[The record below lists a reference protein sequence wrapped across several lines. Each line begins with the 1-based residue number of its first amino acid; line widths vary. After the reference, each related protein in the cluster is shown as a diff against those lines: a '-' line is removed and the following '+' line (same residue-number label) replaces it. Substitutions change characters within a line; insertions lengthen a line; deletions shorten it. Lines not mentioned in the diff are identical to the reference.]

1 VESPSSGDLHAGKT
15 VTLTLNLSEAVTVA
29 GGTPTLTLNDGGTA
43 TYTSGS
49 GTSALVFSYTVGAG
63 QHTSALTATAFNLNS
78 ATVTDGAGN
87 AANLSLSGLTQTGPQ
102 IDTRTPAAP
111 VITNDTIN
119 ANNSVT
125 LTGTAEANSTV
136 TVYDG
141 TTALGT
147 TTAAASGAWTYTTGT
162 LANGT
167 QIFTAT
173 VTDAAGNLSA
183 ASNTADPIIG
193 PASVAEFMSDET
205 ALNEVV
211 GGFAISDTAANV
223 QANLAAL
230 TADGS
235 HISSI
240 TATGG
245 QIVVGN
251 RLFVA
256 DAAALN
262 EIVGGFTIVGQA
274 PVLSGNLS
282 GLEADIS
289 HINSITGLNGTITAS
304 VAEFTSDET
313 ALNEVVGGF
322 AISDTAANVQANL
335 AALTADA
342 SHISSI
348 TATGGQIVVGNG
360 LFVADAAALNEIV
373 GGFTIVGQ
381 APVLSGNLSGLEA
394 DISHINSITGL
405 NGTITASVAEFTSD
419 ETALNEVV
427 GGFAI
432 SDTAANVQADLAAL
446 TADASHITS
455 ITAMQQPGNAP
466 ASIAS
471 GTVLEI
477 NTPDSGTVSFAGS
490 TGTLWLDQPSTFTGT
505 VSGFNGQ
512 DVIDLPG
519 IAFGA
524 NTTLGYL
531 PNSNQTGGTLSLSDG
546 TLSAKI
552 ALLGNYMASSF
563 VTESDDHGGTMVVAE
578 ASLTAN
584 PLLLT
589 ASQHA

>member
-1 VESPSSGDLHAGKT
+1 
-15 VTLTLNLSEAVTVA
+15 
-29 GGTPTLTLNDGGTA
+29 
-43 TYTSGS
+43 
-49 GTSALVFSYTVGAG
+49 
-63 QHTSALTATAFNLNS
+63 
-78 ATVTDGAGN
+78 
-87 AANLSLSGLTQTGPQ
+87 
-102 IDTRTPAAP
+102 
-111 VITNDTIN
+111 
-119 ANNSVT
+119 
-125 LTGTAEANSTV
+125 
-136 TVYDG
+136 
-141 TTALGT
+141 
-147 TTAAASGAWTYTTGT
+147 
-162 LANGT
+162 
-167 QIFTAT
+167 
-173 VTDAAGNLSA
+173 
-183 ASNTADPIIG
+183 
-193 PASVAEFMSDET
+193 M
-205 ALNEVV
+205 
-211 GGFAISDTAANV
+211 
-223 QANLAAL
+223 
-230 TADGS
+230 
-235 HISSI
+235 
-240 TATGG
+240 
-245 QIVVGN
+245 
-251 RLFVA
+251 
-256 DAAALN
+256 
-262 EIVGGFTIVGQA
+262 
-274 PVLSGNLS
+274 
-282 GLEADIS
+282 
-289 HINSITGLNGTITAS
+289 
-304 VAEFTSDET
+304 SDET

-394 DISHINSITGL
+394 DISLINSITGL

-477 NTPDSGTVSFAGS
+477 NTPDSGTVTFAGS
-490 TGTLWLDQPSTFTGT
+490 TGTLWLDQRSTFTGT
-505 VSGFNGQ
+505 VSGFSGQ

-519 IAFGA
+519 IAFGTD
-524 NTTLGYL
+524 TTLGYL
-531 PNSNQTGGTLSLSDG
+531 PNSNQTGGTLSLTDG
-546 TLSAKI
+546 THSANI

-578 ASLTAN
+578 ASQTAN
-584 PLLLT
+584 QLLLT